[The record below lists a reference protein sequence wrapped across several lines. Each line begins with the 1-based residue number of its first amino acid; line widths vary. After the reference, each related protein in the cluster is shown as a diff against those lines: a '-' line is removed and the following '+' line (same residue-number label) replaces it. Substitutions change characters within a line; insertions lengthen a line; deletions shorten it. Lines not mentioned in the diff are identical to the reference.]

1 MTAEPPT
8 PHIPDAP
15 TQELLR
21 LYAQIL
27 TDLLLRGV
35 VRSRNAPAGDLA
47 ELLVAR
53 AYSGDL
59 APLSEKSWDVDAGGR
74 KLQVKSRVIDPDNK
88 RTQTFSPF
96 RSWGVNAC
104 VFVLLNPT
112 TYEVI
117 RALEIDVADV
127 EASSRPTAWVAGS
140 RITVAQVLAHPA
152 ATDVTD
158 LVRRAYGDLDRRP
171 S

>member
-27 TDLLLRGV
+27 TELLRRGV

-74 KLQVKSRVIDPDNK
+74 KLQVKSRVIDPGQQAHAN
-88 RTQTFSPF
+88 
-96 RSWGVNAC
+96 
-104 VFVLLNPT
+104 
-112 TYEVI
+112 
-117 RALEIDVADV
+117 
-127 EASSRPTAWVAGS
+127 
-140 RITVAQVLAHPA
+140 VLALPKLGLQCMCVRAAEPDDVRGHPCP
-152 ATDVTD
+152 
-158 LVRRAYGDLDRRP
+158 GD
-171 S
+171 